1 MLRDSIRLRDR
12 IRRWL
17 PAVLQTVITVGL
29 VLLLWLPFLPLL
41 QSSPVQQVSYSEL
54 LQAIRDG
61 RVQAVQ
67 ISPERYAPCFART
80 RPAKDE
86 MSRHTLCPP
95 PGRPIYTT

>member
-1 MLRDSIRLRDR
+1 MLRDSIPLRDK

-67 ISPERYAPCFART
+67 ISSGEIRALLRADQASKGRNVPAHAMSAT
-80 RPAKDE
+80 RPPE
-86 MSRHTLCPP
+86 
-95 PGRPIYTT
+95 